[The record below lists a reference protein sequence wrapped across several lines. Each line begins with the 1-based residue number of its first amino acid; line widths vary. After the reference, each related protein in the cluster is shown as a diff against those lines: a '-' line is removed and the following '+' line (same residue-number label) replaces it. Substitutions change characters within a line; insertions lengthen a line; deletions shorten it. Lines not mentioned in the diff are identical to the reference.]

1 MPSTFKTLL
10 ILTSA
15 LAITGIACAQD
26 KIPESAQETTELKSY
41 GSASETSVRGTSASD
56 MFSES
61 DIDKDGLLDRDEF
74 VAYAAAQSQAGDK
87 LFGGLLLSGDFDN
100 QFNAYDYNAD
110 GFLTAEEMKAPQLG
124 QTLEG
129 EGSESQILE
138 TKPLDELALE
148 GEN

>member
-1 MPSTFKTLL
+1 MC
-10 ILTSA
+10 I
-15 LAITGIACAQD
+15 
-26 KIPESAQETTELKSY
+26 
-41 GSASETSVRGTSASD
+41 R
-56 MFSES
+56 
-61 DIDKDGLLDRDEF
+61 DR
-74 VAYAAAQSQAGDK
+74 AYAAAQSQAGDK

-129 EGSESQILE
+129 DSPATE
-138 TKPLDELALE
+138 TQTHDELALE

>member
-1 MPSTFKTLL
+1 MPSTFKTILT
-10 ILTSA
+10 LTSA

-26 KIPESAQETTELKSY
+26 SAQESTELKSY

-129 EGSESQILE
+129 EGSEIQ
-138 TKPLDELALE
+138 THDELALE

>member
-10 ILTSA
+10 TLTSA

-26 KIPESAQETTELKSY
+26 KIPESNTELKSY

-129 EGSESQILE
+129 DSPATETQTHE
-138 TKPLDELALE
+138 TKTLDELALE

>member
-1 MPSTFKTLL
+1 
-10 ILTSA
+10 
-15 LAITGIACAQD
+15 
-26 KIPESAQETTELKSY
+26 
-41 GSASETSVRGTSASD
+41 

-110 GFLTAEEMKAPQLG
+110 GILTAEEMKAPQLG

>member
-1 MPSTFKTLL
+1 MR
-10 ILTSA
+10 I
-15 LAITGIACAQD
+15 
-26 KIPESAQETTELKSY
+26 
-41 GSASETSVRGTSASD
+41 
-56 MFSES
+56 
-61 DIDKDGLLDRDEF
+61 
-74 VAYAAAQSQAGDK
+74 
-87 LFGGLLLSGDFDN
+87 
-100 QFNAYDYNAD
+100 AD

>member
-10 ILTSA
+10 TLTSA

-26 KIPESAQETTELKSY
+26 KIPESNTELKSY
-41 GSASETSVRGTSASD
+41 GSAAETSVRGTAASD

-110 GFLTAEEMKAPQLG
+110 GFLTAEEMKAPQLD

>member
-10 ILTSA
+10 TLTSA
-15 LAITGIACAQD
+15 LVITGHVYAQD
-26 KIPESAQETTELKSY
+26 KIPESNTELKSY
-41 GSASETSVRGTSASD
+41 GSAAETSVRGTAASD

-129 EGSESQILE
+129 DSPATE
-138 TKPLDELALE
+138 TQTHETQALDELALE

>member
-1 MPSTFKTLL
+1 M
-10 ILTSA
+10 
-15 LAITGIACAQD
+15 
-26 KIPESAQETTELKSY
+26 
-41 GSASETSVRGTSASD
+41 
-56 MFSES
+56 
-61 DIDKDGLLDRDEF
+61 
-74 VAYAAAQSQAGDK
+74 AYAAAQSQAGDK

-129 EGSESQILE
+129 EGSETQ
-138 TKPLDELALE
+138 THDELALE

>member
-1 MPSTFKTLL
+1 MPSTFKTILT
-10 ILTSA
+10 LTSA
-15 LAITGIACAQD
+15 LAIAGHVYAQD
-26 KIPESAQETTELKSY
+26 SAQETTELKSY
-41 GSASETSVRGTSASD
+41 GSASETSVRGTAASD

-129 EGSESQILE
+129 EGSETQ
-138 TKPLDELALE
+138 TLDEPALE

>member
-10 ILTSA
+10 TLTSA

-74 VAYAAAQSQAGDK
+74 VAYARAITS
-87 LFGGLLLSGDFDN
+87 GG
-100 QFNAYDYNAD
+100 
-110 GFLTAEEMKAPQLG
+110 
-124 QTLEG
+124 
-129 EGSESQILE
+129 
-138 TKPLDELALE
+138 
-148 GEN
+148 

>member
-10 ILTSA
+10 TLTSA

-26 KIPESAQETTELKSY
+26 KIPESNTELKSY
-41 GSASETSVRGTSASD
+41 GSAAETSVRGTAASD

-87 LFGGLLLSGDFDN
+87 LFGGLLYQVILTIN
-100 QFNAYDYNAD
+100 LMPMIIMPM
-110 GFLTAEEMKAPQLG
+110 GF
-124 QTLEG
+124 
-129 EGSESQILE
+129 
-138 TKPLDELALE
+138 
-148 GEN
+148 

>member
-1 MPSTFKTLL
+1 MPSTFKTILT
-10 ILTSA
+10 LTSA
-15 LAITGIACAQD
+15 LAIAGHVYAQD
-26 KIPESAQETTELKSY
+26 SAQETTELKSY

-74 VAYAAAQSQAGDK
+74 VAYAATQSQAGDK

-124 QTLEG
+124 QRLEG
-129 EGSESQILE
+129 EGSETQ
-138 TKPLDELALE
+138 THDELALE